1 MNSRTSDLDADVAMD
16 VPEAAGI
23 ALKAL
28 ALGAAGPEQQ
38 KLAYNFIVHGLA
50 GVDRLG
56 FALPGDGDVMAW
68 RNGRRFVGL
77 QILRIVAD
85 PMDGASTEL
94 APPRTMT
101 EPCSERVSM
110 AI

>member
-1 MNSRTSDLDADVAMD
+1 LNSLKDLDAEVAME
-16 VPEAAGI
+16 VPQAAGE

-38 KLAYNFIVHGLA
+38 RAAYHFIVHHLA

-56 FALPGDGDVMAW
+56 FALPGDSDVMAW

-77 QILRIVAD
+77 QIERIVAA
-85 PMDGASTEL
+85 PMDEVVSELPRARTITEQ
-94 APPRTMT
+94 ARRPRS
-101 EPCSERVSM
+101 PR
-110 AI
+110 